1 MDIQE
6 LNSMIADFVQVGY
19 MEAVKAYEPPQDL
32 VRLSE
37 VKRWLRMM
45 KIDIKRF
52 NTLVSNEIIKPV
64 RKGTGR
70 NSPFYYSKA
79 EIKKALSM
87 VNVGRIIA
95 KDIVKQTN

>member
-19 MEAVKAYEPPQDL
+19 MEAVKAYEPPQDFI
-32 VRLSE
+32 RLSE

-52 NTLVSNEIIKPV
+52 NMLVANEIIKPV

-70 NSPFYYSKA
+70 NSPLYYSKA

-87 VNVGRIIA
+87 ANVGRIIA
-95 KDIVKQTN
+95 KDIKKQTN

>member
-19 MEAVKAYEPPQDL
+19 MEAVKAYEPPQDFI
-32 VRLSE
+32 RLSE

-52 NTLVSNEIIKPV
+52 NMLVANEIIKPV
-64 RKGTGR
+64 RKGTSR
-70 NSPFYYSKA
+70 NKEGFINGQCRQDYCERYCKTNQL
-79 EIKKALSM
+79 K
-87 VNVGRIIA
+87 N
-95 KDIVKQTN
+95 KDYEFD